1 MLGVRVTIKR
11 LRVRFDRVDNIMF
24 KTSESDH
31 SYRFEDHG
39 PKYLQRGP
47 RSDIGVVTLQPGQH
61 FPTHKHCEIEENF
74 LTIAGEVHM
83 YVDGEEHVLGV
94 GDFVRCDPGEAHHVV
109 NRGDVPWKAVFI
121 KAPYNPTDGVPVDW
135 TPEMGSDFFK

>member
-1 MLGVRVTIKR
+1 
-11 LRVRFDRVDNIMF
+11 MF

-61 FPTHKHCEIEENF
+61 FPAHKHSLIEENF

-83 YVDGEEHVLGV
+83 YVDGDLHVLGV
-94 GDFVRCDPGEAHHVV
+94 GDFARCDPGETHYVI
-109 NRGDVPWKAVFI
+109 NKGDIAWKAVFI
-121 KAPYNPTDGVPVDW
+121 KAPYNPTDGTPVDW
-135 TPEMGSDFFK
+135 TPEDGKSIFE